1 MNFIALALATA
12 LGAGYAPVAPGTFGS
27 AVGLLLW
34 LVLPA
39 SPAVQLAVIVAV
51 FVLGA
56 WGGSVDLRRCR
67 QVTVADVCEGRAD
80 PVLDIPHDNGWTHRD
95 RIAHYE
101 RMIEGGAAI
110 DPVLC
115 GVHVPADGERVLM
128 DGCHRACAGFNR
140 WDRMG
145 ELQLTMLCGP
155 PGHGP
160 VDADPRLHGSG
171 RSGGGVCPVP
181 GGR

>member
-1 MNFIALALATA
+1 MSADL
-12 LGAGYAPVAPGTFGS
+12 AGYPHAALVLDSREKLGG
-27 AVGLLLW
+27 LW
-34 LVLPA
+34 LPWYMDRDG
-39 SPAVQLAVIVAV
+39 P
-51 FVLGA
+51 GA

-101 RMIEGGAAI
+101 RIIEDGAAI

-115 GVHVPADGERVLM
+115 GFHVAADRERVLA

-140 WDRMG
+140 WERRG
-145 ELQLTMLCGP
+145 GLHLTMLCGP
-155 PGHGP
+155 PGDWP
-160 VDADPRLHGSG
+160 IDADPRL
-171 RSGGGVCPVP
+171 RE
-181 GGR
+181 